1 MNYIDFF
8 SGSGGL
14 SIGLKSEGLELIYA
28 NDYDKNASDTFKRN
42 LYFTGSDVKK
52 LVHLPIE
59 LLHKNLLNQEVELEY
74 QGQVHINNRTKKIY
88 DNYKNFNIGGIEF
101 KKFKRESVGEVD
113 LIVGG
118 PPCQGF
124 STAARGGKS
133 KNKKGKNVF
142 IDDPRNQLFKFFLDF
157 VNYYNPKI
165 VLIENVVG
173 LTTAPNY
180 LRLIEESLEGCSS
193 GYHTFSKILDT
204 SYFGVPQKRER
215 VFIIGIRNDID
226 QAESL
231 IWNLPT
237 LMIGNPKKITLKEAI
252 DDLPQVI
259 SNPKKLNS
267 KEINEIPIGESG
279 SFGQNISN
287 KQYKD
292 YIPIM
297 SDYVKKINQFKGE
310 VIWPDHLYN
319 HKARF
324 NNKEDLEIYKKIK
337 AGKRLGHPEN
347 EEVKKL
353 VKYST
358 NSFSDKY
365 HKLDPNEP
373 SRTIVAHLKN
383 DNNGYI
389 HYGKIPRGITPREAA
404 RIQSF
409 PDWYFFEGPLTKQ
422 YEQIGNAVPPLIGRF
437 FGKLFKTFLEKGLD
451 ATIIEIQN
459 FHAQKEKKQMNI

>member
-14 SIGLKSEGLELIYA
+14 SIGLKSEGLKLIYA
-28 NDYDKNASDTFKRN
+28 NDLDAHASETFRRN
-42 LYFTGSDVKK
+42 LSFLGEDPRK
-52 LVHLPIE
+52 LIHSPIE
-59 LLHKNLLNQEVELEY
+59 LLHKNLINRKIKNEY
-74 QGQVHINNRTKKIY
+74 QGQVHFNNLTKRKYKSYQNFKVEDIDINKYSNQ
-88 DNYKNFNIGGIEF
+88 NI
-101 KKFKRESVGEVD
+101 GEVD

-124 STAARGGKS
+124 STAARGA
-133 KNKKGKNVF
+133 KNTRLNASRNDF

-157 VNYYNPKI
+157 VDYYSPKF
-165 VLIENVVG
+165 VLIENVLG
-173 LTTAPNY
+173 LTSAPNY
-180 LRLIEESLEGCSS
+180 LGMIEETLSKCSN
-193 GYHTFSKILDT
+193 GYLASSHVIDS

-215 VFIIGIRNDID
+215 VFIIGIRRDIKH
-226 QAESL
+226 AESL

-237 LMIGNPKKITLKEAI
+237 LMIGNPNKVSLKEAI
-252 DDLPQVI
+252 DDLPKII

-267 KEINEIPIGESG
+267 KKENEIPIGKPY
-279 SFGQNISN
+279 SFGQNISSKN
-287 KQYKD
+287 YT
-292 YIPIM
+292 Y
-297 SDYVKKINQFKGE
+297 YVKTMNKYVEKINHFNGK
-310 VIWPDHLYN
+310 IIIPKYLYN

-324 NNKEDLEIYKKIK
+324 NNEEDLIIYKKIK
-337 AGKRLGHPEN
+337 AGMRLEHPEN
-347 EEVKKL
+347 KEVRKL

-358 NSFSDKY
+358 KSFSDKY
-365 HKLDPNEP
+365 HKLDPNLP

-409 PDWYFFEGPLTKQ
+409 PDWYFFEGPLTRQ

-437 FGKLFKTFLEKGLD
+437 FGKLFKTFLEEGLD
-451 ATIIEIQN
+451 ITIEQIKD
-459 FHAQKEKKQMNI
+459 FHKQ